1 MSLIQGSTLL
11 GYIEGTSEGRI
22 SAKGIE
28 DPSER
33 FNGYTRQIYDLSP
46 GTSGRGGKIW
56 EHWCTTRNLS
66 PSLDISNSL
75 LSAYITS
82 CAIFG
87 DFFLRQLQGEE
98 PRMDILNSLML

>member
-11 GYIEGTSEGRI
+11 GYIEGTSEGGI

-46 GTSGRGGKIW
+46 ARPF
-56 EHWCTTRNLS
+56 N
-66 PSLDISNSL
+66 
-75 LSAYITS
+75 
-82 CAIFG
+82 
-87 DFFLRQLQGEE
+87 
-98 PRMDILNSLML
+98 